1 MRQDLEQAFE
11 SAKKWGS
18 LGQKWSTPEEIEPEI
33 PADAV
38 VHAVAYGVSEN
49 GSMKQSTVWVISTK
63 GLHVFRRG
71 MLKSNRSG
79 EFLPIHLISG
89 IAFAKSV
96 LSGGKLSTSGPQSNE
111 ELIQVDTKTAENF
124 SQKTKAL
131 LAGLSSGASIN
142 TAPSVPDMADQI
154 RKLAGLLTDG
164 LITQD
169 EFDAKKAKLLD
180 L

>member
-1 MRQDLEQAFE
+1 MRLDLESAFAN
-11 SAKKWGS
+11 AKKWSG
-18 LGQKWSTPEEIEPEI
+18 LGQKWPTAEEIEPEI
-33 PADAV
+33 PTDAV
-38 VHAVAYGVSEN
+38 VHAVAYGISEN
-49 GSMKQSTVWVISTK
+49 GSMKQSTVWVMSTK

-89 IAFAKSV
+89 IAFGKSMM
-96 LSGGKLSTSGPQSNE
+96 SGGRLSTSGPQSSE
-111 ELIQVDTKTAENF
+111 ELTQVDTKTAENF
-124 SQKTKAL
+124 SQRTKEL
-131 LAGLSSGASIN
+131 LASIGSGVSNNA
-142 TAPSVPDMADQI
+142 APAVPDVADQI
-154 RKLAGLLTDG
+154 RKLAGLLADG

>member
-1 MRQDLEQAFE
+1 MRKDLDEAFAN
-11 SAKKWGS
+11 AKKWGS

-49 GSMKQSTVWVISTK
+49 GSMKQSTVWVMSTK

-89 IAFAKSV
+89 IAFGKSMM
-96 LSGGKLSTSGPQSNE
+96 SGGKLSTSGPQSSE
-111 ELIQVDTKTAENF
+111 ELTQVDTKTAENF
-124 SQKTKAL
+124 SQKAKNL
-131 LAGLSSGASIN
+131 LASSGFGASPN
-142 TAPSVPDMADQI
+142 AAPSAPDVADQI
-154 RKLAGLLTDG
+154 RKLAGLLADG

-169 EFDAKKAKLLD
+169 EFDVKKAKLLD

>member
-11 SAKKWGS
+11 GAKKWGS

-38 VHAVAYGVSEN
+38 VHAVAYGVSVN
-49 GSMKQSTVWVISTK
+49 GSSKQSTVWVISTK

-96 LSGGKLSTSGPQSNE
+96 LSGGRLSTSGPQSNE

-131 LAGLSSGASIN
+131 LASVGSGAPVN
-142 TAPSVPDMADQI
+142 AAPDAADQI

-164 LITQD
+164 LITQE

>member
-1 MRQDLEQAFE
+1 
-11 SAKKWGS
+11 
-18 LGQKWSTPEEIEPEI
+18 
-33 PADAV
+33 
-38 VHAVAYGVSEN
+38 
-49 GSMKQSTVWVISTK
+49 
-63 GLHVFRRG
+63 

-96 LSGGKLSTSGPQSNE
+96 LSGGRLSTSGPQSNE

-131 LAGLSSGASIN
+131 LASVGSGASVN
-142 TAPSVPDMADQI
+142 AAPDAADQI
-154 RKLAGLLTDG
+154 RKLAGLLTDD
-164 LITQD
+164 LITQE

>member
-1 MRQDLEQAFE
+1 MRKDLEVAMAN
-11 SAKKWGS
+11 AKKWGG
-18 LGQKWSTPEEIEPEI
+18 LAQKWTTIEEIEPEI

-38 VHAVAYGVSEN
+38 VHVAAYGFASN
-49 GSMKQSTVWVISTK
+49 QNTVWIMSNK

-89 IAFAKSV
+89 ISFSKS
-96 LSGGKLSTSGPQSNE
+96 LMTGGGLKTSGPQSTE
-111 ELIQVDTKTAENF
+111 TLERVDTKTAEVF
-124 SQKTKAL
+124 AQKVKDVLASQPA
-131 LAGLSSGASIN
+131 AGSA
-142 TAPSVPDMADQI
+142 APVQIDVAEQI
-154 RKLAGLLTDG
+154 RKLGGLLADG